1 MLFLTPVWGDAYVR
15 LYLDVVI
22 PAQLAPQ
29 NLPVF
34 PRQAETKYIIYTT
47 AADMEKIRSAPIFE
61 LLNAAVEVVFE
72 FVDQNIKTPHDRMSD
87 CFRKGIEMANA
98 ADAAI
103 VFLTP
108 DIVFADG
115 SFASLKRLSE
125 QNYDV
130 IFIPA
135 IRTLKQGVSATLLS
149 QFKTGQAVQIAPRDL
164 MRTALKNLHPLA
176 DLSWWDEGETD
187 LLPAN
192 LYWRV
197 NSEGILGRCFHLHPI
212 YVRPQRKNVRF
223 FGTVDD
229 DYCSAACPDPSR
241 DYVVS
246 DSDEFL
252 AIELSDPSHFFRTG
266 LRKGSIDDVI
276 AWAELATDARHRS
289 LFDSTIRMHAGICN
303 MELWAQAAA
312 EAEKVAASTKRRLA
326 LPTWRLIITSPALFI
341 RRALRRA
348 REEQLRL
355 ANRPESNRGIE
366 SVLRDYLRRWP
377 ICLLGV
383 YGVLTRFIHKMRD
396 VVLGPDEH
404 PRFYTSRFL
413 FLHLVRRDLIDL
425 ARPISAAIMIA
436 DDIRESRIEAT
447 FKSKYA
453 AIQSAALVTQKS
465 ENRYVLRHTN
475 EVVAP
480 ESCDLVLLELCDHK
494 KIMNKIAAATGAL
507 RPNGRLL
514 ILMNRLSSMEPPLGR
529 GALERESIEEIVRPN
544 YSIIDYRK
552 QGGVGTALKLKFS
565 YWFAAR
571 RRRSPILFRMLELTL
586 VWIPFYVLFGSA
598 LNAFALVV
606 DMFDGKKIG
615 AVFSVTLAAK
625 VPDVAN

>member
-72 FVDQNIKTPHDRMSD
+72 IVDQNIKTPHDRMSD

-149 QFKTGQAVQIAPRDL
+149 QFKTGQAVQIGPRDL

-252 AIELSDPSHFFRTG
+252 AIELSDPSHFSRTG

-276 AWAELATDARHRS
+276 AWAEMATDARHRL
-289 LFDSTIRMHAGICN
+289 LFEHTIRMHTGIRNAALWTQVAG
-303 MELWAQAAA
+303 
-312 EAEKVAASTKRRLA
+312 EADKVAALTTRRLE
-326 LPTWRLIITSPALFI
+326 LSNWRLVTHPGLLI
-341 RRALRRA
+341 RRAFRRS
-348 REEQLRL
+348 REERLRL
-355 ANRPESNRGIE
+355 ANRSESNHRVG
-366 SVLRDYLRRWP
+366 LGLLNYLRLWP
-377 ICLLGV
+377 IWLLAI
-383 YGVLTRFIHKMRD
+383 YRFLIDLIRKMRN

-425 ARPISAAIMIA
+425 ARPISAAIMIT
-436 DDIRESRIEAT
+436 DDIRESRIEAI

-465 ENRYVLRHTN
+465 ENMYVLRHTN
-475 EVVAP
+475 DVVAP
-480 ESCDLVLLELCDHK
+480 ESCDLVLLELCDNK
-494 KIMNKIAAATGAL
+494 KIINKLAAARTAL
-507 RPNGRLL
+507 RPNRHLL
-514 ILMNRLSSMEPPLGR
+514 ILMSRFSSTEPPLGR
-529 GALERESIEEIVRPN
+529 GALDRESIEEIVRPN
-544 YSIIDYRK
+544 YSILDHRK

-615 AVFSVTLAAK
+615 AISSVTLAAK
-625 VPDVAN
+625 VPDVTN